1 MGVIVEFYAVPAGS
15 DDLAD
20 MLATPQSLVGSLS
33 VNSHAM
39 DEFFAALSKTVLVGL
54 VGDGS
59 DVARSQIFL
68 RQGLLSLL
76 TDVGPWAG
84 SGSEMLEDAHIAF
97 DDAIKEVLWAP
108 SDLLIV
114 VT

>member
-20 MLATPQSLVGSLS
+20 MLGTPQSLVGSLS

-108 SDLLIV
+108 AICSSS
-114 VT
+114 